1 MTRQI
6 FWVAAA
12 LALSLPLLVHQ
23 NRAVAQQTGT
33 SAEAEADT
41 SDASADASA
50 DTGASSNDQSAAPAE
65 SSDTSSTQ
73 ADSQTSAT
81 DDSAQADAQATTSD
95 DAAEAPKSAPSN
107 ETQGATPSLP
117 PPSTQSDP
125 NAPQPRE
132 QSRVVEGQQPSQQ
145 DAATDRSRTDAARMQ
160 PDASVRG
167 RANLGERSGR
177 DRENDLR
184 VGIQFGPATDRG
196 LTINR
201 IEQNSFYHR
210 HGFRRGDVVV
220 SVHGRPI
227 RNDADFIRF
236 IITQPGQRVPV
247 VVLRDG
253 RRETIYVQ
261 YRDVAFNQPGYG
273 NRQYQ
278 AGGAYLGVGF
288 DPQVRDAAVVLSVNP
303 GSPAQEAGLQ
313 SGDILVALNG
323 QEIRSYPDAI
333 AIIRAMRPGDELEI
347 IVERARTERQVV
359 ALLDT
364 PPSVRTAGRPDVQV
378 ERRPIIQP
386 PARVQFDLDR
396 RYEDG
401 RLRERD
407 RDYDDGRGRPLLP
420 RLRN

>member
-1 MTRQI
+1 MTRQF
-6 FWVAAA
+6 FWVAAT

-23 NRAVAQQTGT
+23 NWAVAQQTGT
-33 SAEAEADT
+33 PAEAEAEADT
-41 SDASADASA
+41 SDASTDTSADASA
-50 DTGASSNDQSAAPAE
+50 E
-65 SSDTSSTQ
+65 SSSQ
-73 ADSQTSAT
+73 AEP
-81 DDSAQADAQATTSD
+81 QASTSD
-95 DAAEAPKSAPSN
+95 DAAEAPKPAPSN
-107 ETQGATPSLP
+107 ETQGAKPSLP

-125 NAPQPRE
+125 NATQSRE

-145 DAATDRSRTDAARMQ
+145 DAATDRSRTDAARNQ

-210 HGFRRGDVVV
+210 NGFRRGDVIV

-227 RNDADFIRF
+227 RNDADFLRF

-247 VVLRDG
+247 MVLRDG

-261 YRDVAFNQPGYG
+261 YRDVAYNQPAYG

-378 ERRPIIQP
+378 ERRTIIQQP
-386 PARVQFDLDR
+386 TQWQD
-396 RYEDG
+396 RYEDGRYDDG

-407 RDYDDGRGRPLLP
+407 RNYDDGRGRPLLP